1 LSAYLR
7 ELLDTS
13 KPSHRRSAPE
23 INPQLI
29 RQIARAGANL
39 NQIAKGVNGTLRH
52 DDEIDTI
59 AVLAQF
65 VLIERALK
73 NFQREYR
80 K

>member
-1 LSAYLR
+1 M
-7 ELLDTS
+7 
-13 KPSHRRSAPE
+13 
-23 INPQLI
+23 I

-59 AVLAQF
+59 AVLAQL

-73 NFQREYR
+73 SFQREYR